1 MDDYNYIV
9 DDMTHRIRRLYDAI
23 TDSQI
28 DIYYS
33 QRLRA
38 SQPLPSPYVRRKED
52 VLYKSIAFNYLPLQN
67 SKYELC
73 NIDLFV

>member
-33 QRLRA
+33 HNVSA
-38 SQPLPSPYVRRKED
+38 PLSPSPR
-52 VLYKSIAFNYLPLQN
+52 PT
-67 SKYELC
+67 
-73 NIDLFV
+73 